1 MNFNTSK
8 QPNNQPSNEET
19 NFAPEEC
26 LTTGQ
31 AAREL
36 CLSPGT
42 LQNWRSEGIGPKFFK
57 HRHRVFYLISDIQ
70 VYKKEN
76 YILCSSTADWKEGTD

>member
-1 MNFNTSK
+1 MPSEKPDILPSSK
-8 QPNNQPSNEET
+8 PIPT
-19 NFAPEEC
+19 DKY

-36 CLSPGT
+36 SLAPGT

-57 HRHRVFYLISDIQ
+57 HRHRVFYLMSDIQ
-70 VYKKEN
+70 AYKEEHFVFCK
-76 YILCSSTADWKEGTD
+76 STADWKRAKYK

>member
-1 MNFNTSK
+1 MNFETTKQSK
-8 QPNNQPSNEET
+8 NRLPKVET
-19 NFAPEEC
+19 NFTPEEC

-36 CLSPGT
+36 CLAPGT

-57 HRHRVFYLISDIQ
+57 HRHRVFYLISEIQ
-70 VYKKEN
+70 TYKKEN
-76 YILCSSTADWKEGTD
+76 YILCSSTADWKESID